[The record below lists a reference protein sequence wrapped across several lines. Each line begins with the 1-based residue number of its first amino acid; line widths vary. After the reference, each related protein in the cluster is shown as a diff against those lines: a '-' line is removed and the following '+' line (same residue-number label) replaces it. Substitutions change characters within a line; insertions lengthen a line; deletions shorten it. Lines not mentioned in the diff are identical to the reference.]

1 MQLELLSLDRITV
14 KTDQRIGAR
23 NRKKGNVFENYHI
36 TGVQIKYRLPS
47 KVFFSFQTG
56 TNNMREYELLAH
68 FIKILSRSFFL
79 HSSEISAS
87 EKYCQMALSL
97 KNANNNKYLGLSR

>member
-14 KTDQRIGAR
+14 KTDQRMRAR
-23 NRKKGNVFENYHI
+23 NRKKATY
-36 TGVQIKYRLPS
+36 
-47 KVFFSFQTG
+47 FQKKI
-56 TNNMREYELLAH
+56 NNMRESELLAH

-97 KNANNNKYLGLSR
+97 KNTNDIDQISRLIKVEVIE